1 MARVVVLG
9 AGIAGHTA
17 AQILKRK
24 LGRNHEV
31 IVVSPN
37 TKYQW
42 IPSNIWVGIGQMTAR
57 NVTFELAPVY
67 KKLGIEYRLAKATAI
82 FPEEDTVLSKP
93 YVAVEY
99 TESNKL
105 ANTFKNDQEKYS

>member
-9 AGIAGHTA
+9 AGIAGHTS

-42 IPSNIWVGIGQMTAR
+42 IPSNIWVGIGQMTAKQ
-57 NVTFELAPVY
+57 VTFELAPVY
-67 KKLGIEYRLAKATAI
+67 KKLGIEYKQAKATAL
-82 FPEEDTVLSKP
+82 FPEGGCQPSETICR
-93 YVAVEY
+93 Y
-99 TESNKL
+99 
-105 ANTFKNDQEKYS
+105 

>member
-9 AGIAGHTA
+9 AGIAGHTS

-31 IVVSPN
+31 IVISPN

-42 IPSNIWVGIGQMTAR
+42 VPSNIWVGIGQMTAKQ
-57 NVTFELAPVY
+57 VTFELAPVY
-67 KKLGIEYRLAKATAI
+67 RKTGH
-82 FPEEDTVLSKP
+82 
-93 YVAVEY
+93 
-99 TESNKL
+99 
-105 ANTFKNDQEKYS
+105 